1 MVNKGTSGDGEPS
14 TEEFS
19 VSKGA
24 RRIKSRSL
32 AALGRNVYIFSV
44 GHSPKFNSSHYQLI
58 AVVWDHQEIPL
69 SSVTFKYLQIS
80 QSVLPLVPGTSHDSA
95 LPSDWLKASDDAP
108 CLRP

>member
-1 MVNKGTSGDGEPS
+1 MVNKGTSGDGDLS

-24 RRIKSRSL
+24 RRIKSRKL

-69 SSVTFKYLQIS
+69 SSVTFKYSPDIS
-80 QSVLPLVPGTSHDSA
+80 VSPPIGPQHVT
-95 LPSDWLKASDDAP
+95 
-108 CLRP
+108 

>member
-1 MVNKGTSGDGEPS
+1 MPVASSSRHLDGKMQSVGILVNKGISGDGEPS
-14 TEEFS
+14 TEEIS

-69 SSVTFKYLQIS
+69 SSVTFKYSPDIPVSPPIGPQH
-80 QSVLPLVPGTSHDSA
+80 VT
-95 LPSDWLKASDDAP
+95 
-108 CLRP
+108 